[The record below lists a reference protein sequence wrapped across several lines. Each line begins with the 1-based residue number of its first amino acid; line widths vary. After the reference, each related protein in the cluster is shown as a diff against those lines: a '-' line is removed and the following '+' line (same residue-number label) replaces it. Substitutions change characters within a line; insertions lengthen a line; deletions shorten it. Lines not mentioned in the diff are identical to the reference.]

1 MPPSDQKEAVL
12 LVSAALKNPEAVLTY
27 MVKTDLRLTLAL
39 ELATTEFD
47 SFHAAE
53 LAKEASVILG
63 VIADALKSKALT
75 APAKPRR
82 PTRKAIAAAHAALAP
97 PPSDEVVPF

>member
-1 MPPSDQKEAVL
+1 MSTTDQKEAVS

-39 ELATTEFD
+39 ELAGEEFD
-47 SFHAAE
+47 PFHASE

-63 VIADALKSKALT
+63 VVADALKSKALA

-82 PTRKAIAAAHAALAP
+82 PTRKAIAAAHAAFAP
-97 PPSDEVVPF
+97 LRGDEPVPF